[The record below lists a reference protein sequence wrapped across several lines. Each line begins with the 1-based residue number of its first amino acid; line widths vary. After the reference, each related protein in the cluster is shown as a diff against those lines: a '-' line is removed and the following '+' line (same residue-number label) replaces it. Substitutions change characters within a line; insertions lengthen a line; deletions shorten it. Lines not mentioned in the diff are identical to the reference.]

1 MKGYW
6 LILGSNV
13 EDHAAQERY
22 AALWEPIAARY
33 QASVRMLDVTAVL
46 QEARSTKRV
55 LAVEFPSIEL
65 ARACYEDPAYQEAMP
80 FALKASYREL
90 LIIEG
95 DLA

>member
-22 AALWEPIAARY
+22 AALWKPIASRY

-46 QEARSTKRV
+46 EKESIAR
-55 LAVEFPSIEL
+55 
-65 ARACYEDPAYQEAMP
+65 CDC
-80 FALKASYREL
+80 
-90 LIIEG
+90 
-95 DLA
+95 

>member
-22 AALWEPIAARY
+22 AALWKPIAARY

-46 QEARSTKRV
+46 K
-55 LAVEFPSIEL
+55 
-65 ARACYEDPAYQEAMP
+65 
-80 FALKASYREL
+80 
-90 LIIEG
+90 
-95 DLA
+95 